1 MQYFDFFHFIQ
12 VFKFK
17 NKMQNSPKTPNTRK
31 ELTLEK
37 KEVLNRI
44 TKGASYRKIQ
54 EQFGCSF
61 GQISTIK
68 KSKRKIDEAIKDN
81 EQPDRT
87 RLMVRKTANYDINVL
102 MWKWFQEV
110 RKRNIPLSGF

>member
-1 MQYFDFFHFIQ
+1 VPRIA
-12 VFKFK
+12 KSK
-17 NKMQNSPKTPNTRK
+17 NSLVVHLDKLAPS
-31 ELTLEK
+31 
-37 KEVLNRI
+37 
-44 TKGASYRKIQ
+44 
-54 EQFGCSF
+54 
-61 GQISTIK
+61 K

-110 RKRNIPLSGF
+110 RKRNIPLSEF